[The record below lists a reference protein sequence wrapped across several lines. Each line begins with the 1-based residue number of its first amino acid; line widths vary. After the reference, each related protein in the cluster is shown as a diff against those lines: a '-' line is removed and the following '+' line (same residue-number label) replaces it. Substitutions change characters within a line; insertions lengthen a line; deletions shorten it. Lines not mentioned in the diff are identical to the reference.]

1 LNPELVSERPHEQS
15 VSGKESKCDVN
26 GGQVKL
32 RETANADDLL
42 LGNGYENVENDP
54 KQNVHPQ
61 TSENGHGCV
70 NDRPVNS
77 RQH

>member
-1 LNPELVSERPHEQS
+1 VSERSHQQLA
-15 VSGKESKCDVN
+15 SGKESKCDVN

-42 LGNGYENVENDP
+42 LGSGYGNVENDP
-54 KQNVHPQ
+54 KENVHPQ
-61 TSENGHGCV
+61 TSENGHECAS
-70 NDRPVNS
+70 DRPVNS